1 MAAMAPATRA
11 AATHTNAT
19 SRPAATSK
27 PTETHTPTSALS
39 PAQPPAPE
47 SSADGE
53 TPLRVLVAEDH
64 PASRAL
70 LRDQLDALHC
80 DAMLVSNGIEAM
92 RAFFEQPFD
101 VVLTDLGMPELDGF
115 ALANCLRE
123 QGAKVPVIAM
133 TAHATD
139 EDRRR
144 CAQAGAVEVVL
155 KPLSIDALDA
165 VLTRHARHA
174 AAARSSTVDSTD
186 SADSDDR
193 PTPPMTDEIRENLRT
208 ATLLSL
214 ALIDDA
220 LPRGDVERIRVE
232 LHSMRG
238 GFALAG
244 DIVAG
249 AACAHAERIFSQ
261 GRTVALRAA
270 WPTCRAAIERSAERL
285 RAAGPGAGNEPA

>member
-1 MAAMAPATRA
+1 MAAATRA
-11 AATHTNAT
+11 AATRMNAT
-19 SRPAATSK
+19 SRPAATPK

-80 DAMLVSNGIEAM
+80 DATLVSNGIEAM
-92 RAFFEQPFD
+92 RAFFAQPFD

-174 AAARSSTVDSTD
+174 AAARSSTADSTD

-193 PTPPMTDEIRENLRT
+193 PIPPMTDEIRENLRT

-261 GRTVALRAA
+261 GRTAALRAA
-270 WPTCRAAIERSAERL
+270 WPACRAAIERSAERL
-285 RAAGPGAGNEPA
+285 RAAGSGAGSEPA